1 MIYLVT
7 ELCVGGELKQLLL
20 QKKFFSEDE
29 TKHIICCLADA
40 VDYLYKRSKSMHFH
54 FKASNRR
61 PNPGWNSCFSV
72 SASDHNPHIVT
83 DRCLKQLIH
92 L

>member
-20 QKKFFSEDE
+20 QRKFFTEDE

-40 VDYLYKRSKSMHFH
+40 VDYLHKKSKCTHLH
-54 FKASNRR
+54 FKGGNRHL
-61 PNPGWNSCFSV
+61 NLWWDSCFTM
-72 SASDHNPHIVT
+72 SASEHNPHIVT
-83 DRCLKQLIH
+83 DRCL
-92 L
+92 